1 LTNRPGGQR
10 RLLILFLVSAGL
22 LMARLTPAAAA
33 SNRIYIDPASATV
46 AADGSTTVDLV
57 GDPGDSGLAAWV
69 LDVAF
74 DPGVVTTSNS
84 QCDPVDTP
92 AGATG
97 VEGCEAADTNSD
109 GVNDTVKTFGG
120 IIFNGSG
127 KGLSQSTVLAVME
140 FSAASGAAAGACSPL
155 TIKVTAFSDADGNET
170 NPSVENGQMCLPG
183 PGRTPGLERTLPANS
198 PEASGRAGG
207 THTGTASPVG
217 NGPSGETPAGQTPSR
232 ATASG
237 SGGPGSATH
246 PASATGG
253 SDDSGGPSA
262 ALWVLLGLGGAALA
276 SGAGWAAW
284 RARHAN
290 R

>member
-1 LTNRPGGQR
+1 LTNSPGGQR
-10 RLLILFLVSAGL
+10 RLLVLLLVSAGL
-22 LMARLTPAAAA
+22 LLARLTPAAAA

-74 DPGVVTTSNS
+74 DPSVVTTSNS

-120 IIFNGSG
+120 IIFSGSG

-140 FSAASGAAAGACSPL
+140 FSAASGAAPGACSPL

-170 NPSVENGQMCLPG
+170 SPSVENGQMCLPG
-183 PGRTPGLERTLPANS
+183 PGRTPGPERTLPPRS
-198 PEASGRAGG
+198 PDAGG
-207 THTGTASPVG
+207 GAGASNAGTASPLGSGSSRETPVG
-217 NGPSGETPAGQTPSR
+217 QTPAG
-232 ATASG
+232 ATVSG
-237 SGGPGSATH
+237 SAVPRSTTRT
-246 PASATGG
+246 ASATGG
-253 SDDSGGPSA
+253 SSDSGGPSA
-262 ALWVLLGLGGAALA
+262 AVWALLGLGGAALA
-276 SGAGWAAW
+276 GGAAWAVW
-284 RARHAN
+284 RARRAN